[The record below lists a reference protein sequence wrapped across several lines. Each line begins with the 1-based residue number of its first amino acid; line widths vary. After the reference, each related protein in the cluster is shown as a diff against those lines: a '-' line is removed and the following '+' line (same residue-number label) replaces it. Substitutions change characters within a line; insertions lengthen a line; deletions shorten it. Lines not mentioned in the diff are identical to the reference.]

1 MIQAVIF
8 DMDGVLLDSE
18 PLHDET
24 NLEILKSYGIEVD
37 KSVTNPYV
45 GRTSEALWSAMIERF
60 GIPADIDELIDE
72 QWRLTV
78 RALPGSG
85 IQASAGLDELLDYIR
100 DRNILASVASS
111 SRNDFVEA
119 VFDHLGLWPHMEAYT
134 GGREILH
141 GKPDPEIYLLAAKKI
156 GVDPANCLTVEDS
169 TAGVMSSKAAGM
181 FTVGYKN
188 PTSEGQDVS
197 GADRVISSLTEIC
210 ALLDELNATA

>member
-1 MIQAVIF
+1 
-8 DMDGVLLDSE
+8 
-18 PLHDET
+18 
-24 NLEILKSYGIEVD
+24 
-37 KSVTNPYV
+37 
-45 GRTSEALWSAMIERF
+45 MIEKYDL
-60 GIPADIDELIDE
+60 PADIEELIDE

-85 IQASAGLDELLDYIR
+85 IRASEGLGELLEYIR
-100 DRNILASVASS
+100 NKNILASVASS

-134 GGREILH
+134 GGREIRN

-156 GVDPANCLTVEDS
+156 GIDPGNCLAVEDS

-197 GADRVISSLTEIC
+197 AADRVVTNLSEIC
-210 ALLDELNATA
+210 ALLDELNASA

>member
-18 PLHDET
+18 PLHDEI
-24 NLEILKSYGIEVD
+24 NLEILKSYGIDAD

-45 GRTSEALWSAMIERF
+45 GRTSEALWSAMIEKY
-60 GIPADIDELIDE
+60 GLPADIEELIDE
-72 QWRLTV
+72 QWRLVV

-85 IQASAGLDELLDYIR
+85 IQASEGLGELLDYIR
-100 DRNILASVASS
+100 NNNILASVASS

-134 GGREILH
+134 GGKEILH
-141 GKPDPEIYLLAAKKI
+141 GKPDPEIYLLAARKI
-156 GVDPANCLTVEDS
+156 GIDPTRCLAIEDS

-181 FTVGYKN
+181 VTVGYKN

-197 GADRVISSLTEIC
+197 AADHVISSLSEIC
-210 ALLDELNATA
+210 VLLDQLNVAG